1 MILTSIGPDAPFHR
15 AFTPRWAHAPESGAG
30 AALAGGRF
38 NRPGVEARY
47 MAATAETA
55 LAEYKGESPLLP
67 PATLVTFLVT
77 AKNVVDFT
85 GGYDPAHWTPIC
97 AEALGNWKGMAFLE
111 GVEPPSWVIGDIV
124 RDAGHPGILCDR
136 HGTPMGSAWF
146 SCKRP
151 RRQPRRRRHRQLPT
165 LARPGA
171 GRCRQPPLGIPTTP
185 PLVHEVGIQT
195 VGLRHR
201 SDRRTRPLASGQ
213 DLVLQLGRMAPA

>member
-47 MAATAETA
+47 LATTAETA
-55 LAEYKGESPLLP
+55 LGEYRGESPLLP

-85 GGYDPAHWTPIC
+85 GGYDPTHWTPIW

-124 RDAGHPGILCDR
+124 RDADHPGILYPSTR
-136 HGTPMGSAWF
+136 QTHGVCLVLFPQMQALASF
-146 SCKRP
+146 S
-151 RRQPRRRRHRQLPT
+151 
-165 LARPGA
+165 ARP
-171 GRCRQPPLGIPTTP
+171 
-185 PLVHEVGIQT
+185 H
-195 VGLRHR
+195 
-201 SDRRTRPLASGQ
+201 D
-213 DLVLQLGRMAPA
+213 PAKSLPRDDSSWMP